1 MMKKIAICGKG
12 GSGKSVVASLLSLG
26 LRRRGM
32 WVLVID
38 SDDSNPGLHRM
49 LGFEEP
55 PEPLID
61 FVGGKAKVE
70 KEIEAKIRVGTPEHK
85 VNVLTRAISIPEIPS
100 KYIKTMDGISFIS
113 IGKIF
118 MALEGCAC
126 PMGIVSRS
134 FLNALSLEPDEI
146 ALIDMEA
153 GIEHFGRGV
162 ETGTDCV
169 LVVVE
174 PSRDSMDVAD
184 KIKQLSD
191 QINIGDTWAVLN
203 KVTSKEIAD
212 RVSRELNNRGLNV
225 IGSVIFDPEIFEMCL
240 TGMSLPKDKERKDI
254 EGILDYLFP

>member
-1 MMKKIAICGKG
+1 MKKIAICGKG
-12 GSGKSVVASLLSLG
+12 GSGKSVVTSLLSLG
-26 LRRRGM
+26 LRRRGIR
-32 WVLVID
+32 VLVID

-55 PEPLID
+55 PEPLVNY
-61 FVGGKAKVE
+61 FGGKAKVE
-70 KEIEAKIRVGTPEHK
+70 EEIQAKIRVGIPEHK
-85 VNVLTRAISIPEIPS
+85 VNVLTRTISIPEIPS
-100 KYIKTMDGISFIS
+100 TYIKVQNGISFIS

-134 FLNALSLEPDEI
+134 FLSALTLDADEI

-174 PSRDSMDVAD
+174 PSRDSMDVAG
-184 KIKQLSD
+184 KIKELSD

-203 KVTSKEIAD
+203 KVASKEMAD
-212 RVSRELNNRGLNV
+212 RVSRELNNRGLSV
-225 IGSVIFDPEIFEMCL
+225 IGSLAFDPDVFEMCF
-240 TGMSLPKDKERKDI
+240 TGKALPQDRDRKDI

>member
-1 MMKKIAICGKG
+1 MKKIAICGKG
-12 GSGKSVVASLLSLG
+12 GSGKSVVTSLLSFG
-26 LRRRGM
+26 IRRRGM
-32 WVLVID
+32 QVLVID

-49 LGFEEP
+49 LGFEES

-61 FVGGKAKVE
+61 FVGGKAAIE
-70 KEIEAKIRVGTPEHK
+70 KEIEAKIRLGIPEHK
-85 VNVLTRAISIPEIPS
+85 VNVLTRAISIPEVPL
-100 KYIKTMDGISFIS
+100 KYMKVMDGISFIM

-134 FLNALSLEPDEI
+134 FLNELSLEPDEI

-174 PSRDSMDVAD
+174 PSRDSMDVAQ

-191 QINIGDTWAVLN
+191 QLKIGDTWAVLN
-203 KVTSKEIAD
+203 KVSSKDIAD
-212 RVSRELNNRGLNV
+212 RLTVELNQRGLNV
-225 IGSVIFDPEIFEMCL
+225 VGSVSFDQEIFEMCL
-240 TGMSLPKDKERKDI
+240 TGQGLSKSKANKDI
-254 EGILDYLFP
+254 EGVLDYLFP